1 MSFQAEVGIC
11 ISILET
17 NDTTREM
24 GTGYKQL
31 LDPGQVLQL
40 RGDLSDPTIIRKW
53 TVRVEFLFEDLFDR
67 VDR

>member
-17 NDTTREM
+17 NDTAREM

-31 LDPGQVLQL
+31 LYPGQVLQL
-40 RGDLSDPTIIRKW
+40 RGDLSDPTIIRK
-53 TVRVEFLFEDLFDR
+53 
-67 VDR
+67 

>member
-40 RGDLSDPTIIRKW
+40 RGDLSDPTIIRK
-53 TVRVEFLFEDLFDR
+53 
-67 VDR
+67 

>member
-1 MSFQAEVGIC
+1 MSGNEDDGRGKIFSNSVVSEDDVSFQAEVGIC

-40 RGDLSDPTIIRKW
+40 RGTCPTQR
-53 TVRVEFLFEDLFDR
+53 
-67 VDR
+67 